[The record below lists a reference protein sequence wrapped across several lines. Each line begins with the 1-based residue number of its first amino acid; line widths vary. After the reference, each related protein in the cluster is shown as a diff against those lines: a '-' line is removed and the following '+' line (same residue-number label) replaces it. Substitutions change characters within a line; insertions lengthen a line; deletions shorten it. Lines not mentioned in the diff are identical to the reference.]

1 MDKLSFE
8 TLESML
14 AEAIQLVQPG
24 SHWRHYKGN
33 DYRVEQL
40 VIQESDNQVAVV
52 YTPLKHLDTS
62 FVRPLE
68 AWLARVPSGDD
79 TAQRFTRID

>member
-1 MDKLSFE
+1 
-8 TLESML
+8 ML
-14 AEAIQLVQPG
+14 ADAIQLVPLG

-52 YTPLKHLDTS
+52 YTPLKHLETS
-62 FVRPLE
+62 FVRPLD
-68 AWLARVPSGDD
+68 AWLARMPNGED
-79 TAQRFTRID
+79 TVQRFTRID